1 MSIEAIR
8 AATAEVRDQLLAAH
22 YNVSN
27 ARERL
32 AEALRTLTDLSG
44 SHSKSLVP
52 PPLNLVDD
60 QLAGCLDLIA
70 GSLDGIDRFLA
81 GL

>member
-1 MSIEAIR
+1 VSIEAIR
-8 AATAEVRDQLLAAH
+8 AATADARDQLLAAH
-22 YNVSN
+22 HNVSN

-32 AEALRTLTDLSG
+32 AEALRTLTELSG
-44 SHSKSLVP
+44 SHSESLVP
-52 PPLNLVDD
+52 RPLALVDD
-60 QLAGCLDLIA
+60 QLAGCLELIA